1 MKIHKLWAENVR
13 GISKRITMDL
23 SPSGLNLVTAPNE
36 MGKTTMAQ
44 VLDFLFQHKSIANS
58 KEIKDLKPYGK
69 DVGPL
74 MGAIIEVDSQIYKIE
89 KQWLKDKK
97 TEVELVSPE
106 AKKLSG
112 PDADKMIEKIFK
124 HDLDETIWK
133 MIQVAQA
140 NFGELLDG
148 RYDDDRRKALSD
160 YLAQAVVDAEGF
172 DDSNLVEKVEAEYL
186 DWWQQKNK
194 KLTTAQGTSGSLI
207 DQKTRELNALRETV
221 SDLEEKIADAANV
234 EEEIIVKKES
244 QDVLQKRKQ
253 AQDANKELVAAQREL
268 RTRIEAQGK
277 IDQLLASNSAI
288 KDFSQE
294 LFDAINDDRGLHAQY
309 NALSSINLTGLANV
323 SLEINGNP
331 ISIAKDES
339 RDQKLESPLKITIP
353 NLLSIEYEA
362 GATSATGLE
371 EGAKRYTNNLKK
383 LGCETF
389 PAAQELSRQHNDYRT
404 LTQNLNAL
412 LGVFSIE
419 TLQAVID
426 KNEAIK
432 NNLPNWD
439 TDISQNHVTETDLQ
453 EVAKQ
458 VGNKEGRSEEISHNG
473 WHTTLEE
480 TIEKISDHEKRL
492 AVLNRKAQ
500 AARMLYT
507 VLEEHKSSAEKDY
520 SIHFAKYINDLAKSF
535 YGTDV
540 HFEVS
545 DSFEIL
551 SRRMGSTEVDVED
564 LSTGA
569 KEQLAILIRLA
580 LTQIVQVGEP
590 FPVILDDEFAHSDP
604 DRIAMMN
611 NIFSD
616 FGDDQQFIMLTCT
629 PEKFTGYNPVKTID
643 LAALRGA

>member
-13 GISKRITMDL
+13 GISSRVTMEL
-23 SPSGLNLVTAPNE
+23 SPNGLNLVTAPNE

-44 VLDFLFQHKSIANS
+44 VLDFLFQHKSSANS
-58 KEIKDLKPYGK
+58 QEIKDLKPYGK

-74 MGAIIEVDSQIYKIE
+74 MGAIIEVDGQTYKIE

-97 TEVELVSPE
+97 TEVELLAPE
-106 AKKLSG
+106 KKALSG
-112 PDADKMIEKIFK
+112 NAADKLIDEIFTEY
-124 HDLDETIWK
+124 LDETIWK

-140 NFGELLDG
+140 NFGDLLDNE
-148 RYDDDRRKALSD
+148 YDDDRRAALSD
-160 YLAQAVVDAEGF
+160 YLAQAVADAEGI
-172 DDSNLVEKVEAEYL
+172 DDSNVVEKVEAQYL
-186 DWWQQKNK
+186 DWWTPKGRPA
-194 KLTTAQGTSGSLI
+194 TAAGTSGLLI
-207 DQKTRELNALRETV
+207 VEKAEALAELKSKV
-221 SDLEEKIADAANV
+221 SDLKDKIADAASV
-234 EEEIIVKKES
+234 EVEIIVKKES

-253 AQDANKELVAAQREL
+253 AQDANKDLVTAQREL
-268 RTRIEAQGK
+268 NTRTAAQGK
-277 IDQLLASNSAI
+277 IDELLASNPAV

-294 LFDAINDDRGLHAQY
+294 LFDSINDDRGLHMQY
-309 NALSSINLTGLANV
+309 IALSSIKLTGLGNV
-323 SLEINGNP
+323 SLEINGNLT
-331 ISIAKDES
+331 SIAKGES
-339 RDQKLESPLKITIP
+339 RDQKLESPLNITIP
-353 NLLSIEYEA
+353 NLLSIDYES
-362 GATSATGLE
+362 GATSAAGLE
-371 EGAKRYTNNLKK
+371 ESSKRYTENLKK

-389 PAAQELSRQHNDYRT
+389 QAAQELSRQHNEYRT

-412 LGVFSIE
+412 LGVLSIE
-419 TLQAVID
+419 TLQALID
-426 KNEAIK
+426 KSESVKAS
-432 NNLPNWD
+432 LPNWE
-439 TDISQNHVTETDLQ
+439 TDISQAPVTASDLE

-500 AARMLYT
+500 AARMLFT

-520 SIHFAKYINDLAKSF
+520 SIHFAKFINDLAKSF

-551 SRRMGSTEVDVED
+551 SRRMGATEVDVAD

-629 PEKFTGYNPVKTID
+629 PEKFSGYKPVKTID

>member
-13 GISKRITMDL
+13 GISSRVTMEL
-23 SPSGLNLVTAPNE
+23 SPTGLNLVTAPNE

-44 VLDFLFQHKSIANS
+44 VLNFLFQHKSSANS
-58 KEIKDLKPYGK
+58 QEIKDLKPYGK

-74 MGAIIEVDSQIYKIE
+74 MGAIIEVDGQTYKIE

-97 TEVELVSPE
+97 TEVELLAPE
-106 AKKLSG
+106 KKALSG
-112 PDADKMIEKIFK
+112 NAADKLIDEIFTEY
-124 HDLDETIWK
+124 LDETIWK
-133 MIQVAQA
+133 MVQVAQA
-140 NFGELLDG
+140 NFGDLLDNE
-148 RYDDDRRKALSD
+148 YDDDRRAALSD
-160 YLAQAVVDAEGF
+160 YLAQAVADADGF
-172 DDSNLVEKVEAEYL
+172 DDSNVVEKVEAQYL
-186 DWWQQKNK
+186 DWWTPKGRPA
-194 KLTTAQGTSGSLI
+194 TAAGTSGLLI
-207 DQKTRELNALRETV
+207 VEKAEALAELKSKV
-221 SDLEEKIADAANV
+221 SDLKDKIADAASV
-234 EEEIIVKKES
+234 EVEILVKKES

-253 AQDANKELVAAQREL
+253 AQDSNKDLVTAQREL
-268 RTRIEAQGK
+268 KTRTAAQGK
-277 IDQLLASNSAI
+277 IDEFLASNPAI

-294 LFDAINDDRGLHAQY
+294 LFDAINEDRGLHMQY
-309 NALSSINLTGLANV
+309 TALSSIKLTSLGNV
-323 SLEINGNP
+323 SLEINGSP
-331 ISIAKDES
+331 ISIAKGES
-339 RDQKLESPLKITIP
+339 RDQKLESPLNITIP
-353 NLLSIEYEA
+353 NLLSIDYES
-362 GATSATGLE
+362 GATSAAGLE
-371 EGAKRYTNNLKK
+371 ESSKRYTENLKK

-389 PAAQELSRQHNDYRT
+389 QVAQELSRQHNEYRT

-412 LGVFSIE
+412 LGVLSIE

-426 KNEAIK
+426 KNESVKAS
-432 NNLPNWD
+432 LSNWE
-439 TDISQNHVTETDLQ
+439 TDISQAPVTASDLE

-520 SIHFAKYINDLAKSF
+520 SIHFAKYINNLAKSF

-551 SRRMGSTEVDVED
+551 SRRMGATEVAVAD

-629 PEKFTGYNPVKTID
+629 PEKFFEYKPVKTID

>member
-1 MKIHKLWAENVR
+1 
-13 GISKRITMDL
+13 
-23 SPSGLNLVTAPNE
+23 
-36 MGKTTMAQ
+36 
-44 VLDFLFQHKSIANS
+44 
-58 KEIKDLKPYGK
+58 
-69 DVGPL
+69 
-74 MGAIIEVDSQIYKIE
+74 MGAIIEVDGQTYKIE

-97 TEVELVSPE
+97 TEVELLAPE
-106 AKKLSG
+106 KKALSG
-112 PDADKMIEKIFK
+112 NAADKLIDEIFTEY
-124 HDLDETIWK
+124 LDETIWK

-140 NFGELLDG
+140 NFGDLLDNE
-148 RYDDDRRKALSD
+148 YDDDRRAALSD
-160 YLAQAVVDAEGF
+160 YLAQAVADAEGI
-172 DDSNLVEKVEAEYL
+172 DDSNVVEKVEAQYL
-186 DWWQQKNK
+186 DWWTPKGRPA
-194 KLTTAQGTSGSLI
+194 TAAGTSGLLI
-207 DQKTRELNALRETV
+207 VEKAEALAELKSKV
-221 SDLEEKIADAANV
+221 SDLKDKIADAASV
-234 EEEIIVKKES
+234 EVEIIVKKES

-253 AQDANKELVAAQREL
+253 AQDANKDLVTAQREL
-268 RTRIEAQGK
+268 NTRTAAQGK
-277 IDQLLASNSAI
+277 IDELLASNPAV

-294 LFDAINDDRGLHAQY
+294 LFDSINDDRGLHMQY
-309 NALSSINLTGLANV
+309 IALSSIKLTGLGNV
-323 SLEINGNP
+323 SLEINGNLT
-331 ISIAKDES
+331 SIAKGES
-339 RDQKLESPLKITIP
+339 RDQKLESPLNITIP
-353 NLLSIEYEA
+353 NLLSIDYES
-362 GATSATGLE
+362 GATSAAGLE
-371 EGAKRYTNNLKK
+371 ESSKRYTENLKK

-389 PAAQELSRQHNDYRT
+389 QAAQELSRQHNEYRT

-412 LGVFSIE
+412 LGVLSIE

-426 KNEAIK
+426 KSESVKAS
-432 NNLPNWD
+432 LPNWE
-439 TDISQNHVTETDLQ
+439 TDISQAPVTASDLE

-492 AVLNRKAQ
+492 AILNRKAQ
-500 AARMLYT
+500 AARMLFT

-520 SIHFAKYINDLAKSF
+520 SIHFAKFINDLAKSF

-551 SRRMGSTEVDVED
+551 SRRMGATEVDVAD

-629 PEKFTGYNPVKTID
+629 PEKFSGYKPVKTID

>member
-13 GISKRITMDL
+13 GISSRVTMEL
-23 SPSGLNLVTAPNE
+23 SPTGLNLVTAPNE

-44 VLDFLFQHKSIANS
+44 VLDFLFQHKSSANS
-58 KEIKDLKPYGK
+58 QEIKDLKPYGK

-74 MGAIIEVDSQIYKIE
+74 MGAVIEVDGQTYKIE

-97 TEVELVSPE
+97 TEVELLAPE
-106 AKKLSG
+106 KKALSG
-112 PDADKMIEKIFK
+112 NAADKLIDEIFTEY
-124 HDLDETIWK
+124 LDETIWK

-140 NFGELLDG
+140 NFGDLLDNE
-148 RYDDDRRKALSD
+148 YDDDRRAALSD
-160 YLAQAVVDAEGF
+160 YLAQAVADAEGF
-172 DDSNLVEKVEAEYL
+172 DDSNVVEKVEAQYL
-186 DWWQQKNK
+186 DWWTPKGRPA
-194 KLTTAQGTSGSLI
+194 TAAGTSGLLI
-207 DQKTRELNALRETV
+207 VEKAEALAELKSKV
-221 SDLEEKIADAANV
+221 SDLKDKIADAASV
-234 EEEIIVKKES
+234 EVEIIVKKES

-253 AQDANKELVAAQREL
+253 AQDANKDLVTAQREL
-268 RTRIEAQGK
+268 NTRTAAQGK
-277 IDQLLASNSAI
+277 IDELLASNPAVE
-288 KDFSQE
+288 DFSQE
-294 LFDAINDDRGLHAQY
+294 LFDSINDDRGLHMQY
-309 NALSSINLTGLANV
+309 IALSSIKLTGLGNV
-323 SLEINGNP
+323 SLEINGNLT
-331 ISIAKDES
+331 SIAKGES
-339 RDQKLESPLKITIP
+339 RDQKLESPLNITIP
-353 NLLSIEYEA
+353 NLLSIDYES
-362 GATSATGLE
+362 GATSAAGLE
-371 EGAKRYTNNLKK
+371 ESSKRYTENLKK

-389 PAAQELSRQHNDYRT
+389 QAAQELSRQHNEYRT

-412 LGVFSIE
+412 LGVLSIE
-419 TLQAVID
+419 TLQALID
-426 KNEAIK
+426 KSESVKAS
-432 NNLPNWD
+432 LPNWE
-439 TDISQNHVTETDLQ
+439 TDISQAPVTASDLE

-500 AARMLYT
+500 AARMLFT

-520 SIHFAKYINDLAKSF
+520 SIHFAKFINDLAKSF

-551 SRRMGSTEVDVED
+551 SRRMGATEVDVAD

-629 PEKFTGYNPVKTID
+629 PEKFSGYKPVKTID

>member
-1 MKIHKLWAENVR
+1 VKIHKLWAENVR
-13 GISKRITMDL
+13 GISSRVTMEL
-23 SPSGLNLVTAPNE
+23 SPTGLNLVNAPNE

-44 VLDFLFQHKSIANS
+44 VLDFLFQHKSSANS
-58 KEIKDLKPYGK
+58 QEIKDLKPYGK

-74 MGAIIEVDSQIYKIE
+74 MGAVIEVDGQTYKIE

-97 TEVELVSPE
+97 TEVELLAPE
-106 AKKLSG
+106 KKALSG
-112 PDADKMIEKIFK
+112 NAADKLIDEIFTEY
-124 HDLDETIWK
+124 LDETIWK

-140 NFGELLDG
+140 NFGDLLDNE
-148 RYDDDRRKALSD
+148 YDDDRRTALSD
-160 YLAQAVVDAEGF
+160 YLAQAVADAEGF
-172 DDSNLVEKVEAEYL
+172 DDSNVVEKVEAQYL
-186 DWWQQKNK
+186 DWWTPKGRPA
-194 KLTTAQGTSGSLI
+194 TAAGTSGLLI
-207 DQKTRELNALRETV
+207 VEKAEALAELKSKV
-221 SDLEEKIADAANV
+221 SDLKDKIADAASV
-234 EEEIIVKKES
+234 EVEIIVKKES

-253 AQDANKELVAAQREL
+253 AQDANKDLVTAQREL
-268 RTRIEAQGK
+268 NTRTAAQGK
-277 IDQLLASNSAI
+277 IDELLASNPAI

-294 LFDAINDDRGLHAQY
+294 LFDAINDDRGLHMQY
-309 NALSSINLTGLANV
+309 IALSSIKLTGLGNV
-323 SLEINGNP
+323 SLEINGNLT
-331 ISIAKDES
+331 SIAKGES
-339 RDQKLESPLKITIP
+339 RDQKLESPLNITIP
-353 NLLSIEYEA
+353 NLLSIDYES
-362 GATSATGLE
+362 GATSAAGLE
-371 EGAKRYTNNLKK
+371 ESSKRYTENLKK

-389 PAAQELSRQHNDYRT
+389 QAAQELSRQHNEYRT

-412 LGVFSIE
+412 LGVLSIE

-426 KNEAIK
+426 RNESVKAS
-432 NNLPNWD
+432 LPNWE
-439 TDISQNHVTETDLQ
+439 TDIIQAPVTASDLE

-520 SIHFAKYINDLAKSF
+520 SIHFAKFINNLAKSF

-551 SRRMGSTEVDVED
+551 SRRMGATEVDVAD

-629 PEKFTGYNPVKTID
+629 PEKFSGYKPVKTID

>member
-13 GISKRITMDL
+13 GISSRVTMEL
-23 SPSGLNLVTAPNE
+23 SPTGLNLVTAPNE

-44 VLDFLFQHKSIANS
+44 VLDFLFQHKSSANS
-58 KEIKDLKPYGK
+58 QEIKDLKPYGK

-74 MGAIIEVDSQIYKIE
+74 MGAIIEVDGQTYKIE

-97 TEVELVSPE
+97 TEVELLAPE
-106 AKKLSG
+106 KKALSG
-112 PDADKMIEKIFK
+112 NAADKLIDEIFTEY
-124 HDLDETIWK
+124 LDETIWK

-140 NFGELLDG
+140 NFGDLLDNE
-148 RYDDDRRKALSD
+148 YDDDRRTALSD
-160 YLAQAVVDAEGF
+160 YLAQAVADAEGI
-172 DDSNLVEKVEAEYL
+172 DDSNVVEKVEAQYL
-186 DWWQQKNK
+186 DWWTPKGRPA
-194 KLTTAQGTSGSLI
+194 TAAGTSGLLI
-207 DQKTRELNALRETV
+207 VEKAEALAELKSKV
-221 SDLEEKIADAANV
+221 SDLKDKIADAASV
-234 EEEIIVKKES
+234 EVEIIVKKES

-253 AQDANKELVAAQREL
+253 AQDANKDLVTAQREL
-268 RTRIEAQGK
+268 NTRTAAQGK
-277 IDQLLASNSAI
+277 IDELLASNPAV

-294 LFDAINDDRGLHAQY
+294 LFDSINDDRGLHMQY
-309 NALSSINLTGLANV
+309 IALSSIKLTGLGNV
-323 SLEINGNP
+323 SLEINGNLT
-331 ISIAKDES
+331 SIAKGES
-339 RDQKLESPLKITIP
+339 RDQKLESPLNITIP
-353 NLLSIEYEA
+353 NLLSIDYES
-362 GATSATGLE
+362 GATSAAGLE
-371 EGAKRYTNNLKK
+371 ESSKRYTENLKK

-389 PAAQELSRQHNDYRT
+389 QAAQELSRQHNEYRT

-412 LGVFSIE
+412 LGVLSIE

-426 KNEAIK
+426 KSESVKAS
-432 NNLPNWD
+432 LPNWE
-439 TDISQNHVTETDLQ
+439 TDISQAPVTASDLE

-500 AARMLYT
+500 AARMLFT

-520 SIHFAKYINDLAKSF
+520 SIHFAKFINDLAKSF

-551 SRRMGSTEVDVED
+551 SRRMGATEVDVAD

-629 PEKFTGYNPVKTID
+629 PEKFSGYKPVKTID

>member
-1 MKIHKLWAENVR
+1 VKIHKLWAENVK
-13 GISKRITMDL
+13 GISKRVTVEL
-23 SPSGLNLVTAPNE
+23 SPTGLNLISAPNE

-44 VLDFLFQHKSIANS
+44 VLDFIFQYKSSANS
-58 KEIKDLKPYGK
+58 QEIKDLKPYGK

-74 MGAIIEVDSQIYKIE
+74 MGAIIEVDGQTYQIE

-97 TEVELVSPE
+97 TELELIAPE
-106 AKKLSG
+106 SKKLSG
-112 PDADKMIEKIFK
+112 NAADKVIDEIFTEY
-124 HDLDETIWK
+124 LDETIWK

-140 NFGELLDG
+140 NFGELLDEE
-148 RYDDDRRKALSD
+148 YDDDRRSSLSD
-160 YLAQAVVDAEGF
+160 YLAQAVVDSEGF
-172 DDSNLVEKVEAEYL
+172 DDSNLVEKVESQYL
-186 DWWQQKNK
+186 DWWTPKGK
-194 KLTTAQGTSGSLI
+194 PATAAGTSGRLI
-207 DQKTRELNALRETV
+207 VEKSEALAELKSRV
-221 SDLEEKIADAANV
+221 SELESKIADAAHV

-253 AQDANKELVAAQREL
+253 AQDANKDLVAAQREL
-268 RTRIEAQGK
+268 KTRTDAQGK
-277 IDQLLASNSAI
+277 IDLLLASNPTI
-288 KDFSQE
+288 KNFSQE
-294 LFDAINDDRGLHAQY
+294 LFDAINDDRGLHMSY
-309 NALSSINLTGLANV
+309 NALSSIKLTGLADL
-323 SLEINGNP
+323 SLEINGAP
-331 ISIAKDES
+331 VSLTKGEV

-353 NLLSIEYEA
+353 NLLSIDYES
-362 GATSATGLE
+362 GDTSAAGLE
-371 EGAKRYTNNLKK
+371 DGTKRYTENLKK

-389 PAAQELSRQHNDYRT
+389 QAAQELSRQHNEYRT

-412 LGVFSIE
+412 LGVYSID

-426 KNEAIK
+426 KNEAVK
-432 NNLPNWD
+432 ASLPNWD
-439 TDISQNHVTETDLQ
+439 TDISQAPVTAADL
-453 EVAKQ
+453 EDVAKQ

-492 AVLNRKAQ
+492 AVLNRKSQ
-500 AARMLYT
+500 AARMLYS
-507 VLEEHKSSAEKDY
+507 VLEEHRSSAEKDY
-520 SIHFAKYINDLAKSF
+520 SIHFAKFINDLAKSF
-535 YGTDV
+535 YGEDV

-551 SRRMGSTEVDVED
+551 SRRMGSTEVDVAD

-616 FGDDQQFIMLTCT
+616 FGDEQQFIMLTCT
-629 PEKFTGYNPVKTID
+629 PEKFSGYKPIKTID

>member
-1 MKIHKLWAENVR
+1 V
-13 GISKRITMDL
+13 
-23 SPSGLNLVTAPNE
+23 
-36 MGKTTMAQ
+36 
-44 VLDFLFQHKSIANS
+44 
-58 KEIKDLKPYGK
+58 
-69 DVGPL
+69 
-74 MGAIIEVDSQIYKIE
+74 
-89 KQWLKDKK
+89 
-97 TEVELVSPE
+97 
-106 AKKLSG
+106 
-112 PDADKMIEKIFK
+112 
-124 HDLDETIWK
+124 
-133 MIQVAQA
+133 
-140 NFGELLDG
+140 
-148 RYDDDRRKALSD
+148 
-160 YLAQAVVDAEGF
+160 
-172 DDSNLVEKVEAEYL
+172 
-186 DWWQQKNK
+186 
-194 KLTTAQGTSGSLI
+194 
-207 DQKTRELNALRETV
+207 
-221 SDLEEKIADAANV
+221 
-234 EEEIIVKKES
+234 EIIVKKES

-253 AQDANKELVAAQREL
+253 AQDANKDLVTAQREL
-268 RTRIEAQGK
+268 NTRTAAQGK
-277 IDQLLASNSAI
+277 IDELLASNPAV

-294 LFDAINDDRGLHAQY
+294 LFDSINDDRGLHMQY
-309 NALSSINLTGLANV
+309 IALSSIKLTGLGNV
-323 SLEINGNP
+323 SLEINGNLT
-331 ISIAKDES
+331 SIAKGES
-339 RDQKLESPLKITIP
+339 RDQKLESPLNITIP
-353 NLLSIEYEA
+353 NLLSIDYES
-362 GATSATGLE
+362 GATSAAGLE
-371 EGAKRYTNNLKK
+371 ESSKRYTENLKK

-389 PAAQELSRQHNDYRT
+389 QAAQELSRQHNEYRT

-412 LGVFSIE
+412 LGVLSIE

-426 KNEAIK
+426 KSESVKAS
-432 NNLPNWD
+432 LPNWE
-439 TDISQNHVTETDLQ
+439 TDISQAPVTASDLE

-500 AARMLYT
+500 AARMLFT

-520 SIHFAKYINDLAKSF
+520 SIHFAKFINDLAKSF

-551 SRRMGSTEVDVED
+551 SRRMGATEVDVAD

-629 PEKFTGYNPVKTID
+629 PEKFSGYKPVKTID

>member
-1 MKIHKLWAENVR
+1 VKIHKLWAENVK
-13 GISKRITMDL
+13 GISNRVTMEL
-23 SPSGLNLVTAPNE
+23 SPTGLNLVTAPNE

-44 VLDFLFQHKSIANS
+44 VLDFLFQHKSSANS
-58 KEIKDLKPYGK
+58 QEIKDLKPYGK

-74 MGAIIEVDSQIYKIE
+74 MGAIIEVDGQTYKIE

-97 TEVELVSPE
+97 TEVELLAPE
-106 AKKLSG
+106 KKALSG
-112 PDADKMIEKIFK
+112 NAADKVIDEIFTEY
-124 HDLDETIWK
+124 LDETIWK

-140 NFGELLDG
+140 NFGELLDDE
-148 RYDDDRRKALSD
+148 YDDERRSALSD
-160 YLAQAVVDAEGF
+160 YLAQAVVDADGF
-172 DDSNLVEKVEAEYL
+172 DDSNLVEKVESQYL
-186 DWWQQKNK
+186 DWWTPKGK
-194 KLTTAQGTSGSLI
+194 PATAVGTSGRLI
-207 DQKTRELNALRETV
+207 VEKSEALAELKSRV
-221 SDLEEKIADAANV
+221 SDLESKIADAAHV
-234 EEEIIVKKES
+234 EEEIIVKRETEE
-244 QDVLQKRKQ
+244 VLQKRKQ
-253 AQDANKELVAAQREL
+253 AQDANKDLVAAQREL
-268 RTRIEAQGK
+268 KTRTDAQGK
-277 IDQLLASNSAI
+277 IDVLLASNPTI

-294 LFDAINDDRGLHAQY
+294 LFDAISDDRGLHMSY
-309 NALSSINLTGLANV
+309 NALSSIKLTGLADV
-323 SLEINGNP
+323 SLEINGAP
-331 ISIAKDES
+331 VSLTKGEV

-353 NLLSIEYEA
+353 NLLSIDYQSGE
-362 GATSATGLE
+362 TSAAGLE
-371 EGAKRYTNNLKK
+371 EGSKRYTENLKK

-389 PAAQELSRQHNDYRT
+389 QAAQDLSRQHNEYRT

-412 LGVFSIE
+412 LGVYSIE

-426 KNEAIK
+426 KNEAVK
-432 NNLPNWD
+432 ASLPNWD
-439 TDISQNHVTETDLQ
+439 TDISQAPVTADDLQ

-500 AARMLYT
+500 AARMLYK
-507 VLEEHKSSAEKDY
+507 VLEEHRSSAEKDY
-520 SIHFAKYINDLAKSF
+520 SIHFAKFVNDLAKSF
-535 YGTDV
+535 YGEDV

-545 DSFEIL
+545 DSFEII
-551 SRRMGSTEVDVED
+551 SRRMGSTEVDVAD

-629 PEKFTGYNPVKTID
+629 PEKFSGYKPVKTID